1 MQNLVLE
8 QEHGTCSNSV
18 SNSKFLD
25 SLFFPVEISDLPSQ
39 SLFPNLKFA
48 APLAQVVYLP
58 FQEKIVNFAGCNYKL
73 TTNEEFFTPIYD
85 ELVKSFGSSQLAIS
99 TLNEDDSRF
108 SVDFVINNKEVKVA
122 DKDIIKLMVKARNS
136 YDGTQRASIE
146 FLAFRQVCSN
156 GLCAWT
162 TYNAPGIN
170 KNVLKHNTNTAQLV
184 SGLGKSLENLTIQ
197 IDKFKS
203 FTDRIVTGPEMDL
216 VIKTL
221 QDFKGTVSFPKK
233 IISEVPA
240 KISQEMRQLGSSD
253 LSAWQLYNGFN
264 YFLSHDKRINL
275 RDNIKSQIDIHVK
288 QTISSLLNIT
298 NLN

>member
-1 MQNLVLE
+1 M
-8 QEHGTCSNSV
+8 
-18 SNSKFLD
+18 
-25 SLFFPVEISDLPSQ
+25 
-39 SLFPNLKFA
+39 
-48 APLAQVVYLP
+48 
-58 FQEKIVNFAGCNYKL
+58 
-73 TTNEEFFTPIYD
+73 
-85 ELVKSFGSSQLAIS
+85 AIT
-99 TLNEDDSRF
+99 TLNEDDCRF

-122 DKDIIKLMVKARNS
+122 DKDILKLMVKARNS

-184 SGLGKSLENLTIQ
+184 QGLGHSLEALNIEV
-197 IDKFKS
+197 DKFKA
-203 FTDRIVTGPEMDL
+203 FTDRMVTGAEMDVVL
-216 VIKTL
+216 KTL
-221 QDFKGTVSFPKK
+221 QEFKGTVSFPKR

-240 KISQEMRQLGSSD
+240 KISQEMKDLGTQN
-253 LSAWQLYNGFN
+253 LSAWLLYNGFN

-275 RDNIKSQIDIHVK
+275 KDNIKSQIDIHFK
-288 QTISSLLNIT
+288 DTISSLLQIS